1 MFILLFTLSFGIVSC
16 SNDDDDDIIENPD
29 DKDKDK
35 DKDGDEDDGEDGE
48 GDENGDGDEDGGDG
62 EEEEQK
68 YTWEDFVT
76 AYSNQY
82 DNFKISNVIAS
93 NGKTVDITV
102 AGEGIVDIPFNNIV
116 PESESFEVTGVELE
130 EDENN
135 KFSFVA
141 VERFSGSEVTVIGNF
156 SMTKNDEPQLN
167 IEIDRYMESDI
178 VEKWHIKESGLL
190 SVYAKGLFNVDLS
203 SLFTSVMGMFN
214 PMITEAV
221 EDVVLDFNQN
231 GLLEISWT
239 DLEGNNSNLYQ
250 ALAGAIPGG
259 FINEAAIRSL
269 LSIEYITNVEDG
281 TVTIAIDKK
290 LMELFSNPLI
300 GGMLGD
306 FNIDEILELLDD
318 MGGYY
323 GLALGYTIAGS
334 DIQFRVEKELVN
346 QLIPLVS

>member
-156 SMTKNDEPQLN
+156 SMTK
-167 IEIDRYMESDI
+167 
-178 VEKWHIKESGLL
+178 K
-190 SVYAKGLFNVDLS
+190 
-203 SLFTSVMGMFN
+203 
-214 PMITEAV
+214 
-221 EDVVLDFNQN
+221 
-231 GLLEISWT
+231 
-239 DLEGNNSNLYQ
+239 
-250 ALAGAIPGG
+250 
-259 FINEAAIRSL
+259 
-269 LSIEYITNVEDG
+269 
-281 TVTIAIDKK
+281 
-290 LMELFSNPLI
+290 
-300 GGMLGD
+300 
-306 FNIDEILELLDD
+306 
-318 MGGYY
+318 
-323 GLALGYTIAGS
+323 
-334 DIQFRVEKELVN
+334 
-346 QLIPLVS
+346 

>member
-1 MFILLFTLSFGIVSC
+1 
-16 SNDDDDDIIENPD
+16 
-29 DKDKDK
+29 
-35 DKDGDEDDGEDGE
+35 
-48 GDENGDGDEDGGDG
+48 
-62 EEEEQK
+62 
-68 YTWEDFVT
+68 
-76 AYSNQY
+76 
-82 DNFKISNVIAS
+82 
-93 NGKTVDITV
+93 
-102 AGEGIVDIPFNNIV
+102 
-116 PESESFEVTGVELE
+116 
-130 EDENN
+130 
-135 KFSFVA
+135 
-141 VERFSGSEVTVIGNF
+141 
-156 SMTKNDEPQLN
+156 
-167 IEIDRYMESDI
+167 MESDI

-346 QLIPLVS
+346 QLIPLVSGFIEDESISSGIDIALGIINGNLVREFALLLNFTAEGTAEE